1 MSLTALLDLSHNSVN
16 ISIMESLSALT
27 SLKNLFL
34 AENKLAGPLPTKDA
48 KAFLKL
54 KKLKMLNLGS
64 NGFDK
69 RVLKTPSLVSQLS
82 NLCTYLII
90 KISKISKVSTNL
102 SQLKVSKH
110 HFLKVSCIDNPK
122 LESVLLSGNSFG
134 GSFELPFDLN
144 HRLDQLDIKLFNGH
158 IPASIGEMSN
168 LLIWTLPPTI
178 FQEKYQSKFFSD
190 APRYGLSAYEIT
202 TCRIYLTISNKGNPN
217 LSWIISNRGNTTP
230 PPLIPPVP

>member
-102 SQLKVSKH
+102 SQLK
-110 HFLKVSCIDNPK
+110 
-122 LESVLLSGNSFG
+122 
-134 GSFELPFDLN
+134 
-144 HRLDQLDIKLFNGH
+144 
-158 IPASIGEMSN
+158 
-168 LLIWTLPPTI
+168 
-178 FQEKYQSKFFSD
+178 EKYQSKFFSD

-202 TCRIYLTISNKGNPN
+202 TCRVKYFLHP
-217 LSWIISNRGNTTP
+217 
-230 PPLIPPVP
+230 